1 MKIYIKQCSKFRHEC
16 GFHNLDSAYTY
27 IHVFVISDL
36 DVFLFNMLS
45 YYRNTYM
52 YVHTCILTLDSEV
65 WTSFNLQWYD
75 YQVCGNYCWKPQNTS
90 KNINIL
96 PDFTKHTF
104 TTYLLKWIE
113 VTLFNRFTL
122 LSLRFYRSTS
132 ILQYSNSTLM
142 QNTEIIF
149 PT

>member
-1 MKIYIKQCSKFRHEC
+1 MLEISTWMWFPQPWFCIYIYTCICNIRFRC
-16 GFHNLDSAYTY
+16 FPVQLAFILPKY
-27 IHVFVISDL
+27 IC
-36 DVFLFNMLS
+36 
-45 YYRNTYM
+45 TYM
-52 YVHTCILTLDSEV
+52 YTNVRFWSLDKFQFTMIWLSGV
-65 WTSFNLQWYD
+65 WKLLLKAPEYLKK
-75 YQVCGNYCWKPQNTS
+75 YKY
-90 KNINIL
+90 
-96 PDFTKHTF
+96 FTRFPKHNF

-132 ILQYSNSTLM
+132 ILQYSNSTLL

>member
-1 MKIYIKQCSKFRHEC
+1 MSTCMWFPQPWFCIYIYTCICDIRFRCFPIQHA
-16 GFHNLDSAYTY
+16 FILPKY
-27 IHVFVISDL
+27 IHVC
-36 DVFLFNMLS
+36 
-45 YYRNTYM
+45 TYM
-52 YVHTCILTLDSEV
+52 YTNVIDSEV
-65 WTSFNLQWYD
+65 WTSWYD

-96 PDFTKHTF
+96 PDFTKRTF

-132 ILQYSNSTLM
+132 ILQYSNSTLL